1 MQRVIKQQSGDT
13 GQQDQWQLLTE
24 VPTDFVPEKGAEY
37 ILPLSDWQSLAP
49 VFSGFGQI
57 PGVWFDADIELEP
70 LEQVFASAP
79 IIAVSFPAFTDGS
92 GFSTGSLIREV
103 FGYKGELRAFGS
115 LLSDQLG
122 YLRRCGYDSVALPE
136 DQDMET
142 GRQQF
147 HAEMVSYQGD
157 ILQPF
162 TPFRRRVRPPEG

>member
-1 MQRVIKQQSGDT
+1 M
-13 GQQDQWQLLTE
+13 
-24 VPTDFVPEKGAEY
+24 
-37 ILPLSDWQSLAP
+37 
-49 VFSGFGQI
+49 FSGFGQI

-147 HAEMVSYQGD
+147 HAEMVSYQGIFCSHLRLSGAGFARQKAERARQRIAVFLFILACKD
-157 ILQPF
+157 ICLILYAHKINCLD
-162 TPFRRRVRPPEG
+162 